1 MNLENIDKK
10 NIICINCGKK
20 GHFSKKCIQP
30 ITSIGII
37 CIQYENININT
48 IIKYLKQLQNNISL
62 SNNEIDDILR
72 IRHILLENNT
82 ENNTKDNNF
91 NESIKYLMIRRR
103 NSLNY
108 VEFIRGKYDLEDM
121 EYLRNIA
128 NFLTIK
134 EKEDIL
140 NYDFEYLWNN
150 FWGDNYGINNNEYL
164 DSKNKY
170 EMLKNGFYFKKN
182 EINIYINLDI
192 LFNDSENKYI
202 EPEWGFPKGRRNLK
216 EKNIECAKRE
226 FEEETNVNESLYH
239 ILNLSPIEE
248 IFLASNNIKYKHIY
262 YIAQSISDIDL
273 KIDTNNKSQMIEISD
288 LKWFSFKESYE
299 KIRPYNIE
307 RKYILLNIHNI
318 FKYIFQT
325 FIKECEKII

>member
-48 IIKYLKQLQNNISL
+48 IIKYLKQLQNNILL
-62 SNNEIDDILR
+62 SNHEIEDILR
-72 IRHILLENNT
+72 IRNILLENNM
-82 ENNTKDNNF
+82 KDNNF
-91 NESIKYLMIRRR
+91 QESIKYLMIRRR

-108 VEFIRGKYDLEDM
+108 VEFIRGKYDLEDL

-150 FWGDNYGINNNEYL
+150 FWGDNYGINNNEFL
-164 DSKNKY
+164 DSKYKY
-170 EMLKNGFYFKKN
+170 ETLKNGFYFKKN

-226 FEEETNVNESLYH
+226 FEEETNINEAFYN

-262 YIAQSISDIDL
+262 YIAQSISDINL
-273 KIDTNNKSQMIEISD
+273 KIDKDNKSQMIEISD
-288 LKWFSFKESYE
+288 LKWFSFNESYE

-307 RKYILLNIHNI
+307 RKYILLNMHNI

-325 FIKECEKII
+325 FIKESEKII

>member
-48 IIKYLKQLQNNISL
+48 IIKYLKHLQNNISL
-62 SNNEIDDILR
+62 SNHEIEDIFR
-72 IRHILLENNT
+72 IRNILLENKK
-82 ENNTKDNNF
+82 NNINDNNF

-150 FWGDNYGINNNEYL
+150 FWGDNYGINNNEFL

-170 EMLKNGFYFKKN
+170 EMLKNVFYFKKN
-182 EINIYINLDI
+182 DI
-192 LFNDSENKYI
+192 FDFRL
-202 EPEWGFPKGRRNLK
+202 
-216 EKNIECAKRE
+216 
-226 FEEETNVNESLYH
+226 LY
-239 ILNLSPIEE
+239 
-248 IFLASNNIKYKHIY
+248 
-262 YIAQSISDIDL
+262 
-273 KIDTNNKSQMIEISD
+273 
-288 LKWFSFKESYE
+288 
-299 KIRPYNIE
+299 
-307 RKYILLNIHNI
+307 
-318 FKYIFQT
+318 
-325 FIKECEKII
+325 C

>member
-62 SNNEIDDILR
+62 SNYEVEDILH
-72 IRHILLENNT
+72 IRNILSENNM
-82 ENNTKDNNF
+82 KDNNF
-91 NESIKYLMIRRR
+91 QESIKYLMIRRR

-108 VEFIRGKYDLEDM
+108 VEFIRGKYDLEDL

-150 FWGDNYGINNNEYL
+150 FWGDNYGINNNEFL
-164 DSKNKY
+164 DSKYKY
-170 EMLKNGFYFKKN
+170 ETLKNGFYFKKN

-226 FEEETNVNESLYH
+226 FEEETNINEALYN

-262 YIAQSISDIDL
+262 YIAQSISDINL
-273 KIDTNNKSQMIEISD
+273 KIDKDNKSQMIEISD
-288 LKWFSFKESYE
+288 LKWFSFNESYE

-307 RKYILLNIHNI
+307 RKYILLNMHNI

-325 FIKECEKII
+325 FMKESEKII

>member
-10 NIICINCGKK
+10 SIICINCGKK

-62 SNNEIDDILR
+62 SNHEVEDILR
-72 IRHILLENNT
+72 IRNILSENNM
-82 ENNTKDNNF
+82 KDNNF
-91 NESIKYLMIRRR
+91 QESIKYLMIRRR

-108 VEFIRGKYDLEDM
+108 VEFIRGKYDLEDL

-150 FWGDNYGINNNEYL
+150 FWGDNYGINNNEFL
-164 DSKNKY
+164 DSKYKY
-170 EMLKNGFYFKKN
+170 ETLKNGFYFKKN

-226 FEEETNVNESLYH
+226 FEEETNINEALYH

-262 YIAQSISDIDL
+262 YIAQSISDINL
-273 KIDTNNKSQMIEISD
+273 KIDEDNKSQMIEISD
-288 LKWFSFKESYE
+288 LKWFSFNESYE

-307 RKYILLNIHNI
+307 RKYILLNMHNI

-325 FIKECEKII
+325 FMKESEKII

>member
-62 SNNEIDDILR
+62 SNHEVEDILR
-72 IRHILLENNT
+72 IRNILSENNM
-82 ENNTKDNNF
+82 KDNNF
-91 NESIKYLMIRRR
+91 QESIKYLMIRRR

-108 VEFIRGKYDLEDM
+108 VEFIRGKYDLEDL

-150 FWGDNYGINNNEYL
+150 FWGDNYGINNNEFL
-164 DSKNKY
+164 DSKYKY
-170 EMLKNGFYFKKN
+170 ETLKNGFYFKKN

-226 FEEETNVNESLYH
+226 FEEETNINEAFYN

-262 YIAQSISDIDL
+262 YIAQSISDINL
-273 KIDTNNKSQMIEISD
+273 KIDKDNKSQMIEISD
-288 LKWFSFKESYE
+288 LKWFSFNESYE

-307 RKYILLNIHNI
+307 RKYILLNMHNI

-325 FIKECEKII
+325 FIKESEKII